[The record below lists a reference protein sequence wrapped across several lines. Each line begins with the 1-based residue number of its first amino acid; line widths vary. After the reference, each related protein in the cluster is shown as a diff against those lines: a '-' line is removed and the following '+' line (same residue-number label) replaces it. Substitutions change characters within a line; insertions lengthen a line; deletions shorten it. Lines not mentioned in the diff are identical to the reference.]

1 MILKVTRHW
10 VSITVLILGVMWM
23 CLLLWTNN
31 TSEKQHANYVL
42 SATIADIQIHTSAF
56 HLWLEEFLAGDPAI
70 DINKVW
76 KDHAAALLIIDAVL
90 NGGVTEHGPILEPLT
105 NTNLR
110 SRLIDIRSNLMHLRE
125 MAAQRIN
132 HPKTAAIG
140 SEIDHRFDTVF
151 VKILTETAGVVDV
164 INVNSV
170 SDKLKSQRLFLIIG
184 AVWTVILAMAV
195 LGLKN
200 REIRRSMAEKSLLL
214 ANEQLQNQTVE
225 LMEHREQLGELVK
238 RKTEELTSVNES
250 LQLEIGEKNQKEG
263 ALKES
268 TERLRYL
275 SNELLAAQDNERKR
289 ISGEL
294 HDELGQSLTLLKLNL
309 RSVKKKLRE
318 DQGSIREE
326 CDNILQ
332 YINGVIENVRRLA
345 TDLSPC
351 ILEDIGLTGALR
363 QLINNCVFG
372 SDLAVT
378 VDIMEI
384 DRLVSP
390 KAATHLYRILQE
402 ALNNTIK
409 HSGANTVSIAI
420 RSDGTRVSFLF
431 EDDGVG
437 FDANNINSEKGL
449 GLAIMKERVH
459 MLGGSLELSSA
470 SGNGTRIAFAVPIET
485 GAIAI

>member
-1 MILKVTRHW
+1 
-10 VSITVLILGVMWM
+10 
-23 CLLLWTNN
+23 
-31 TSEKQHANYVL
+31 
-42 SATIADIQIHTSAF
+42 
-56 HLWLEEFLAGDPAI
+56 LA
-70 DINKVW
+70 V
-76 KDHAAALLIIDAVL
+76 
-90 NGGVTEHGPILEPLT
+90 
-105 NTNLR
+105 
-110 SRLIDIRSNLMHLRE
+110 
-125 MAAQRIN
+125 QRIN
-132 HPKTAAIG
+132 DPKTASIG
-140 SEIDHRFDTVF
+140 SEMDHRFDTVF
-151 VKILTETAGVVDV
+151 VKILTETAAVVDV
-164 INVNSV
+164 INANSV
-170 SDKLKSQRLFLIIG
+170 GDKLKSQRLFLIIG
-184 AVWTVILAMAV
+184 AVWTFILAMAV

-200 REIRRSMAEKSLLL
+200 RESRRLMAEKSLLL
-214 ANEQLQNQTVE
+214 ANEQLKNQTVE

-238 RKTEELTSVNES
+238 RKTEELTEVNEN
-250 LQLEIGEKNQKEG
+250 LQLEISEKRQKED

-268 TERLRYL
+268 SERLRYL
-275 SNELLAAQDNERKR
+275 SNELLTAQENERKR

-309 RSVKKKLRE
+309 RSVKRKLRE
-318 DQGSIREE
+318 DQASIREE

-363 QLINNCVFG
+363 QLINNCVVG
-372 SDLAVT
+372 NDLAVT

-390 KAATHLYRILQE
+390 KAAIHLYRILQE

-409 HSGANTVSIAI
+409 HSGANAVSIVI

-437 FDANNINSEKGL
+437 FDANNINSDKGL
-449 GLAIMKERVH
+449 GLASMKERVH
-459 MLGGSLELSSA
+459 MLGGSLELSSS
-470 SGNGTRIAFAVPIET
+470 SGNGTRIAFAMPVEA